1 MVWRSKLSISEQF
14 TAMSFEAT
22 NQDEEEEDKTWR
34 LFAQIL
40 NQTAIYKSMQEMIHL
55 DNGTSRLQIL
65 II

>member
-1 MVWRSKLSISEQF
+1 
-14 TAMSFEAT
+14 MSFGTT
-22 NQDEEEEDKTWR
+22 NQDEEEEDETWR

>member
-1 MVWRSKLSISEQF
+1 
-14 TAMSFEAT
+14 MSFGTT
-22 NQDEEEEDKTWR
+22 NQEEKDVETRR